1 MTRNAQQWP
10 PVPLTGDP
18 LDRGDALR
26 KQGKIPDLLAQPNAC
41 FVVLSHKEILV
52 DGQGRLALANA
63 AILDH
68 VNPPFP
74 PLFLGLEGEK
84 QIPWFA
90 LMLGEA
96 DSTADLF
103 PMGGFV
109 GLRSAFA
116 NMPAED
122 IAIAGRAFALTQWH
136 ARNGFCPNCGGV
148 TQIGGGGEK
157 RHCDP
162 CDRDLF
168 PRVDPAVI
176 MLVVDG
182 DECLLGRQAHWTPGH
197 YSLLAGFV
205 EPGESFEEA
214 CRREVMEESGVKV
227 GGVQYALSQPWPFP
241 HSIMIGQFAEGLSR
255 KLVLE
260 DELEDAIWV
269 SRTDVQAMLAGVHE
283 KYSSPF
289 PGSAS
294 NYLLEIWANE
304 YDPF

>member
-18 LDRGDALR
+18 LDRGDTLR
-26 KQGKIPDLLAQPNAC
+26 KQGKVPDLRDQTNAC
-41 FVVLSHKEILV
+41 FVVLSDKEILV

-68 VNPPFP
+68 VNPPFR
-74 PLFLGLEGEK
+74 PLFLGLEAEK

-90 LMLGEA
+90 LMLGEGDA
-96 DSTADLF
+96 KDDLF
-103 PMGGFV
+103 PMGEFA
-109 GLRSAFA
+109 GLRSAFV
-116 NMPAED
+116 NMPPED
-122 IAIAGRAFALTQWH
+122 LAIAGRAFALSTWHSRNRYCPTCGSETQM
-136 ARNGFCPNCGGV
+136 A
-148 TQIGGGGEK
+148 GGGEK
-157 RHCDP
+157 RHCGS
-162 CDRDLF
+162 CARDLF

-182 DECLLGRQAHWTPGH
+182 EDCLLGRQAHWTPGH

-214 CRREVMEESGVKV
+214 CRREVMEEAGVKV
-227 GGVQYALSQPWPFP
+227 GKVEYALSQPWPFP

-255 KLVLE
+255 DVVLE
-260 DELEDAIWV
+260 DELEDAIWI
-269 SRTDVQAMLAGVHE
+269 SRTDVQAMLAGIHDQ
-283 KYSSPF
+283 YAPPF

-294 NYLLEIWANE
+294 KHLLDIWANG
-304 YDPF
+304 YNPF